1 MSTIYDNMGN
11 GSEDKS
17 ALDEVFGRSANKY
30 EEPVVIKNAGPEMPV
45 QEVIETS
52 PSDLREYRQQI
63 DTAKKALNLVDDVV
77 LKSYLKRLDS
87 MDIASM
93 PEAEGVDSCI
103 VLFKI
108 NRMVYEED
116 EFATDKFISAISSM
130 SFADCSVFLVIDG
143 YRDKTDFYLG
153 VKNNDPKRTTASVAD
168 TFKSSLVGQ
177 FPGIDIE
184 DCSIVEKGKKSSLQE
199 QVLRRISNASSLSS
213 YVGIPAFKDEDGK
226 YDNKNYV
233 QGTEKLAQA
242 MQGKRYTAII
252 LASNLTTD
260 VVTEIRNGYETI
272 YSQLSPMSTQQLA
285 YSTNESLANAINRS
299 KGVTQGKTKTQT
311 IGESY
316 TNGTSNSHSK
326 SDSETKKSKIAVG
339 SSVLGGF
346 LAAVGTGLRIT
357 DAGAAIGL
365 PLMAAGGAM
374 SAFGAAG
381 KSKTS
386 GTTDTYGTSQ
396 SDTENR
402 SMSDAESHSETFT
415 DSLGKTATIGSSKNY
430 TLTIHNK
437 HIEELMKRID
447 QELERIS
454 MSESTGLWSV
464 ASYFFSYD
472 NDFASAES
480 ASTIFKSIMQGE
492 ESGVETSAINS
503 WIDNSQKMKMLTNS
517 VCHLS
522 HPVFRNNLTVNGENI
537 KVENSSLL
545 SSKEL
550 AMLLSLPH
558 KSVPGFPV
566 VEHVSL
572 AKEVIRNNESLM
584 KREVS
589 LGCIFD
595 LGKAYTENRVKLDVK
610 SLTQHVFVTG
620 STGCGKSET
629 IYKLIN
635 ETKQVGTKFLV
646 IEPAKG
652 EYKNVFGD
660 VNVFGTNP
668 LIMPLLRINP
678 FSFPAGVHVLEH
690 IDRLTEIFNVCWP
703 MYSAMPAVLKKAMLD
718 AYESCGW
725 DLRLSVN
732 RLSQGE
738 DVYPSFLD
746 LFLSLEKVITES
758 AYSEEVKSNYSG
770 ALLTRVESLT
780 NGLNGE
786 IFSVNELSN
795 MVLFDENCIIDLS
808 RVGSQETKS
817 LIMGILIMRLSEYR
831 MTGANTPN
839 SALKHL
845 TVLEEAHNILKRVST
860 EQSQEGS
867 NMAGKSVEMITNAIA
882 EMRTYGEGFVIV
894 DQSPTSV
901 DKAAIKNTN
910 TKIVMRLP
918 DEDDRKVSGKAAGMN
933 DKQIDEIAKLPTGVA
948 VVYQNDWVSPVL
960 CKIDRMEDSRV
971 IFNEQKD
978 SILELNSENDIK
990 NIIEFLL
997 AGQTENTQKAFDVIQ
1012 IEKSVRAF
1020 YMPSKVRMAL
1030 LDTIEEYKRNNN
1042 TSLWNSVSIYDLSS
1056 LLTDLLGI
1064 RKEFGKCVK
1073 QYYQSKELNKKLTDL
1088 VKTRVPLDYVSCR
1101 YCLKCLFADF
1111 SLHSSANK
1119 KMAEEWLINNS
1130 KWLNLIFDKDEYGI

>member
-11 GSEDKS
+11 DSEDKS

-45 QEVIETS
+45 QKVLETS
-52 PSDLREYRQQI
+52 PSDLCEYRQQI
-63 DTAKKALNLVDDVV
+63 DMAKNALNLVDDVV

-93 PEAEGVDSCI
+93 PEAEGVDSSI

-168 TFKSSLVGQ
+168 TFKSSLMGQ

-311 IGESY
+311 IGESH

-339 SSVLGGF
+339 SSVLGGV
-346 LAAVGTGLRIT
+346 LAAVGTRLTIT
-357 DAGAAIGL
+357 GAGAAIGL

-374 SAFGAAG
+374 SAVGAAG

-522 HPVFRNNLTVNGENI
+522 HPVFWNNLTVNGENI

-678 FSFPAGVHVLEH
+678 FSFPTGVHVLEH

-732 RLSQGE
+732 RLSRGE

-795 MVLFDENCIIDLS
+795 IVLFDENCIIDLS

-960 CKIDRMEDSRV
+960 CKIDRMENSRV

-978 SILELNSENDIK
+978 SILELNSENDI
-990 NIIEFLL
+990 NYIIEFLL
-997 AGQTENTQKAFDVIQ
+997 AGQTENTQKAFDIIQ

-1020 YMPSKVRMAL
+1020 NMPSKVRMAL
-1030 LDTIEEYKRNNN
+1030 LDTIEEYKKNNYI
-1042 TSLWNSVSIYDLSS
+1042 SLWNSVSIYDLSS

-1064 RKEFGKCVK
+1064 RKEFEKCVR
-1073 QYYQSKELNKKLTDL
+1073 QYCQSKELNKKLTDL

-1130 KWLNLIFDKDEYGI
+1130 K

>member
-11 GSEDKS
+11 GSKDKS

-45 QEVIETS
+45 QKVIETS

-63 DTAKKALNLVDDVV
+63 DTAKNALNLVDDVV

-93 PEAEGVDSCI
+93 PEAEGVDSSI

-177 FPGIDIE
+177 FPGIDID

-233 QGTEKLAQA
+233 QGTEKLALA

-311 IGESY
+311 IGESH

-339 SSVLGGF
+339 SSVLGGV
-346 LAAVGTGLRIT
+346 LAAVGTGLTIT
-357 DAGAAIGL
+357 GAGAAIGL

-374 SAFGAAG
+374 SAVGAAG

-522 HPVFRNNLTVNGENI
+522 HPVFWNNLTVNGENI

-678 FSFPAGVHVLEH
+678 FSFPTGVHVLEH

-732 RLSQGE
+732 RLSRGE

-960 CKIDRMEDSRV
+960 CKIDRMENSRV

-978 SILELNSENDIK
+978 SILELNSENDI
-990 NIIEFLL
+990 NYIIEFLL
-997 AGQTENTQKAFDVIQ
+997 AGQTENTQKAFDIIQ

-1020 YMPSKVRMAL
+1020 NMPSKVRMAL
-1030 LDTIEEYKRNNN
+1030 LDTIEEYKKNNHI
-1042 TSLWNSVSIYDLSS
+1042 SLWNSVSIYDLSS

-1064 RKEFGKCVK
+1064 RKEFEKCVR
-1073 QYYQSKELNKKLTDL
+1073 QYCQSKELNKKLTDL
-1088 VKTRVPLDYVSCR
+1088 VKTRVTLDYVSCR

-1130 KWLNLIFDKDEYGI
+1130 K

>member
-17 ALDEVFGRSANKY
+17 ALDEVFGRSADKY
-30 EEPVVIKNAGPEMPV
+30 EEIKNAGPEMPV
-45 QEVIETS
+45 QKVIETS
-52 PSDLREYRQQI
+52 SSDLREYRQQI
-63 DTAKKALNLVDDVV
+63 DTAKNALNLVDDVV

-93 PEAEGVDSCI
+93 PEAEGVDYSI

-177 FPGIDIE
+177 FPGIDID

-311 IGESY
+311 IGESH

-346 LAAVGTGLRIT
+346 LTAVGTGLTIT
-357 DAGAAIGL
+357 GVGAAIGL
-365 PLMAAGGAM
+365 PLMIAGGAM
-374 SAFGAAG
+374 SAAGAAG

-386 GTTDTYGTSQ
+386 GTTDMYGTSQ

-480 ASTIFKSIMQGE
+480 AATIFKSIMQGE

-503 WIDNSQKMKMLTNS
+503 WIDNSQKMKMLTSS

-678 FSFPAGVHVLEH
+678 FSFPTGVHVLEH

-960 CKIDRMEDSRV
+960 CKIDRMKNSRV

-978 SILELNSENDIK
+978 SILELNSENDI
-990 NIIEFLL
+990 NYIIEFLL

-1020 YMPSKVRMAL
+1020 NMPSKVRMAL
-1030 LDTIEEYKRNNN
+1030 LDTIEEYKKNNHI
-1042 TSLWNSVSIYDLSS
+1042 SLWNSVSIYDLSS

-1064 RKEFGKCVK
+1064 RKEFEKCVR
-1073 QYYQSKELNKKLTDL
+1073 QYCQSKELNKKLTDL

-1111 SLHSSANK
+1111 SLHTSANK
-1119 KMAEEWLINNS
+1119 KIAEEWLINNS
-1130 KWLNLIFDKDEYGI
+1130 K

>member
-17 ALDEVFGRSANKY
+17 ALDEVFGRSADKY
-30 EEPVVIKNAGPEMPV
+30 EEIKNAGPEMPV
-45 QEVIETS
+45 QKVIETS

-63 DTAKKALNLVDDVV
+63 DTAKNALNLVDDVV

-93 PEAEGVDSCI
+93 PEAEGVDYSI

-116 EFATDKFISAISSM
+116 EFATEKFISAISSM
-130 SFADCSVFLVIDG
+130 SYADCSVFLVIDG

-177 FPGIDIE
+177 FPGIDID

-285 YSTNESLANAINRS
+285 YSTNESLVNAINRS
-299 KGVTQGKTKTQT
+299 KGVTQGKTKTHT
-311 IGESY
+311 IGESH
-316 TNGTSNSHSK
+316 TNGTSSSHSK
-326 SDSETKKSKIAVG
+326 SDSETKKSKTAVCC
-339 SSVLGGF
+339 SVLGGV
-346 LAAVGTGLRIT
+346 LSAVGFGLMSTG
-357 DAGAAIGL
+357 AGAAIGM
-365 PLMAAGGAM
+365 PLMVMAAGGAM
-374 SAFGAAG
+374 SAVGAAG
-381 KSKTS
+381 KSKTT

-480 ASTIFKSIMQGE
+480 AATIFKSIMQGE

-503 WIDNSQKMKMLTNS
+503 WIDNSQKMKMLTSS

-678 FSFPAGVHVLEH
+678 FSFPTGVHVLEH

-732 RLSQGE
+732 RLSRGE

-960 CKIDRMEDSRV
+960 CKIDRMENSRV

-978 SILELNSENDIK
+978 SILELNSENDI
-990 NIIEFLL
+990 NYIIEFLL
-997 AGQTENTQKAFDVIQ
+997 AGQTENTQKAFDIIQ
-1012 IEKSVRAF
+1012 IEK
-1020 YMPSKVRMAL
+1020 L
-1030 LDTIEEYKRNNN
+1030 
-1042 TSLWNSVSIYDLSS
+1042 SLIHIS
-1056 LLTDLLGI
+1056 
-1064 RKEFGKCVK
+1064 EP
-1073 QYYQSKELNKKLTDL
+1073 
-1088 VKTRVPLDYVSCR
+1088 TRPY
-1101 YCLKCLFADF
+1101 
-1111 SLHSSANK
+1111 
-1119 KMAEEWLINNS
+1119 
-1130 KWLNLIFDKDEYGI
+1130 

>member
-45 QEVIETS
+45 QKVIETS

-63 DTAKKALNLVDDVV
+63 DTAKNALNLVDDVV

-93 PEAEGVDSCI
+93 LEAEGVDSSI

-177 FPGIDIE
+177 FPGIDID

-311 IGESY
+311 IGESH

-339 SSVLGGF
+339 SSVLGGV
-346 LAAVGTGLRIT
+346 LAAVGTGLTIT
-357 DAGAAIGL
+357 GAGAAIGL

-374 SAFGAAG
+374 SAVGAAG

-522 HPVFRNNLTVNGENI
+522 HPVFWNNLTVNGENI

-678 FSFPAGVHVLEH
+678 FSFPTGVHVLEH

-732 RLSQGE
+732 RLSRGE

-960 CKIDRMEDSRV
+960 CKIDRMENSRV

-978 SILELNSENDIK
+978 SILELNSENDI
-990 NIIEFLL
+990 NYIIEFLL
-997 AGQTENTQKAFDVIQ
+997 AGQTENTQKAFDIIQ

-1020 YMPSKVRMAL
+1020 NMPLKVRMAL
-1030 LDTIEEYKRNNN
+1030 LDTIEEYKKNNYI
-1042 TSLWNSVSIYDLSS
+1042 SLWNSVSIYDLSS

-1064 RKEFGKCVK
+1064 RKEFEKCVR
-1073 QYYQSKELNKKLTDL
+1073 QYCQSKELNKKLTDL

-1130 KWLNLIFDKDEYGI
+1130 K

>member
-63 DTAKKALNLVDDVV
+63 DTAKKTLNLVDDVV

-311 IGESY
+311 IGESH

-402 SMSDAESHSETFT
+402 SMSDAKSHSETFT

-732 RLSQGE
+732 RLSRGE

-901 DKAAIKNTN
+901 AQAAIKNTN

-960 CKIDRMEDSRV
+960 CKIDRMENSRV

-978 SILELNSENDIK
+978 SILELNSENDI
-990 NIIEFLL
+990 NYIIEFLL
-997 AGQTENTQKAFDVIQ
+997 AGQTENTQKAFDIIQ

-1020 YMPSKVRMAL
+1020 NMPSKVRMAL
-1030 LDTIEEYKRNNN
+1030 LDTIEEYKKNNYI
-1042 TSLWNSVSIYDLSS
+1042 SLWNSVSIYDLSS

-1064 RKEFGKCVK
+1064 RKEFEKCVR
-1073 QYYQSKELNKKLTDL
+1073 QYCQSKELNKKLTDL

-1130 KWLNLIFDKDEYGI
+1130 K

>member
-1 MSTIYDNMGN
+1 M
-11 GSEDKS
+11 
-17 ALDEVFGRSANKY
+17 
-30 EEPVVIKNAGPEMPV
+30 
-45 QEVIETS
+45 
-52 PSDLREYRQQI
+52 
-63 DTAKKALNLVDDVV
+63 VDDVV

-93 PEAEGVDSCI
+93 PEAEGVDSSI

-168 TFKSSLVGQ
+168 TFKSSLMGQ

-311 IGESY
+311 IGESH

-339 SSVLGGF
+339 SSVLGGV
-346 LAAVGTGLRIT
+346 LAAVGTGLTIT
-357 DAGAAIGL
+357 GAGAAIGL

-374 SAFGAAG
+374 SAVGAAG

-522 HPVFRNNLTVNGENI
+522 HPVFWNNLTVNGENI

-678 FSFPAGVHVLEH
+678 FSFPTGVHVLEH

-732 RLSQGE
+732 RLSRGE

-960 CKIDRMEDSRV
+960 CKIDRMENSRV

-978 SILELNSENDIK
+978 SILELNSENDI
-990 NIIEFLL
+990 NYIIEFCW
-997 AGQTENTQKAFDVIQ
+997 Q
-1012 IEKSVRAF
+1012 
-1020 YMPSKVRMAL
+1020 
-1030 LDTIEEYKRNNN
+1030 
-1042 TSLWNSVSIYDLSS
+1042 
-1056 LLTDLLGI
+1056 
-1064 RKEFGKCVK
+1064 VK
-1073 QYYQSKELNKKLTDL
+1073 LKIPKK
-1088 VKTRVPLDYVSCR
+1088 PLISF
-1101 YCLKCLFADF
+1101 K
-1111 SLHSSANK
+1111 
-1119 KMAEEWLINNS
+1119 
-1130 KWLNLIFDKDEYGI
+1130 

>member
-45 QEVIETS
+45 QKVIETS
-52 PSDLREYRQQI
+52 PSDLCEYRQQI
-63 DTAKKALNLVDDVV
+63 DTAKNALNLVDDVV

-93 PEAEGVDSCI
+93 PEAEGVDYSI

-116 EFATDKFISAISSM
+116 EFATEKFISAISSM

-177 FPGIDIE
+177 FPGIDID
-184 DCSIVEKGKKSSLQE
+184 DCSIIEKGKKSSLQE

-311 IGESY
+311 IGESH

-326 SDSETKKSKIAVG
+326 SDSKTKKSKIAVG
-339 SSVLGGF
+339 SSVLGGV
-346 LAAVGTGLRIT
+346 LAAVGTGLTIT
-357 DAGAAIGL
+357 GAGAAIGL

-374 SAFGAAG
+374 SAVGAAG

-522 HPVFRNNLTVNGENI
+522 HPVFWNNLTVNGENI

-678 FSFPAGVHVLEH
+678 FSFPTGVHVLEH

-732 RLSQGE
+732 RLSRGE

-960 CKIDRMEDSRV
+960 CRIDRMENSRV

-978 SILELNSENDIK
+978 SILELNSEDDI
-990 NIIEFLL
+990 NYIIEFLL
-997 AGQTENTQKAFDVIQ
+997 AGQTENTQKAFDIIQ

-1020 YMPSKVRMAL
+1020 NMPSKVRMAL
-1030 LDTIEEYKRNNN
+1030 LDTIEEYKKNNHI
-1042 TSLWNSVSIYDLSS
+1042 SLWNRVSIYDLSS

-1064 RKEFGKCVK
+1064 RKEFEKCVK
-1073 QYYQSKELNKKLTDL
+1073 QYCQSKELNKKLTDL

-1130 KWLNLIFDKDEYGI
+1130 K

>member
-45 QEVIETS
+45 QKVLETS
-52 PSDLREYRQQI
+52 PSDLCEYRQQI
-63 DTAKKALNLVDDVV
+63 DMAKNALNLVDDVV

-93 PEAEGVDSCI
+93 PEAEGVDSSI

-177 FPGIDIE
+177 FPGIDID

-299 KGVTQGKTKTQT
+299 KGVTQGKTKTHT
-311 IGESY
+311 IGESH

-339 SSVLGGF
+339 SSVLGGV
-346 LAAVGTGLRIT
+346 LAAVGTGLT
-357 DAGAAIGL
+357 STGAGAAIGL

-374 SAFGAAG
+374 SAVGAAG

-522 HPVFRNNLTVNGENI
+522 HPVFWNNLTVNGENI

-550 AMLLSLPH
+550 AILLSLPH

-595 LGKAYTENRVKLDVK
+595 LGKAYIENRVKLDVK

-678 FSFPAGVHVLEH
+678 FSFPTGVHVLEH

-960 CKIDRMEDSRV
+960 CKIDRMENSRV

-978 SILELNSENDIK
+978 SILELNSENDI
-990 NIIEFLL
+990 NYIIEFLL
-997 AGQTENTQKAFDVIQ
+997 AGQTENTQKAFDIIQ

-1020 YMPSKVRMAL
+1020 NMPSKVRMAL
-1030 LDTIEEYKRNNN
+1030 LDTIEEYKKNNHI
-1042 TSLWNSVSIYDLSS
+1042 SLWNSVSIYDLSS

-1064 RKEFGKCVK
+1064 RKEFEKCVR
-1073 QYYQSKELNKKLTDL
+1073 QYCQSKELNKKLTDL

-1130 KWLNLIFDKDEYGI
+1130 K

>member
-11 GSEDKS
+11 DSEDKS

-45 QEVIETS
+45 QKVLETS

-311 IGESY
+311 IGESH

-522 HPVFRNNLTVNGENI
+522 HPVFWNNLTVNGENI

-678 FSFPAGVHVLEH
+678 FSFPTGVHVLEH

-732 RLSQGE
+732 RLSRGE

-960 CKIDRMEDSRV
+960 CKIDRMENSRV

-978 SILELNSENDIK
+978 SILELNSENDI
-990 NIIEFLL
+990 NYIIEFLL
-997 AGQTENTQKAFDVIQ
+997 AGQTENTQKAFDIIQ

-1020 YMPSKVRMAL
+1020 NMPSKVRMAL
-1030 LDTIEEYKRNNN
+1030 LDTIEEYKKNNYI
-1042 TSLWNSVSIYDLSS
+1042 SLWNSASIYDLSS

-1064 RKEFGKCVK
+1064 RKEFEKCVR
-1073 QYYQSKELNKKLTDL
+1073 QYCQSKELNKKLTDL

-1130 KWLNLIFDKDEYGI
+1130 K

>member
-45 QEVIETS
+45 QKVIETS

-63 DTAKKALNLVDDVV
+63 DTAKNALNLVDDVV

-93 PEAEGVDSCI
+93 PEAEGVDFSI

-177 FPGIDIE
+177 FPGINID

-311 IGESY
+311 IGESH

-326 SDSETKKSKIAVG
+326 SDSETKKSKTAVG
-339 SSVLGGF
+339 CSVLGGV
-346 LAAVGTGLRIT
+346 LSVVGFGLSATG
-357 DAGAAIGL
+357 AGAAIGI
-365 PLMAAGGAM
+365 PLIAAGGAM
-374 SAFGAAG
+374 SAVGATG

-480 ASTIFKSIMQGE
+480 AATIFKSIMQGE

-678 FSFPAGVHVLEH
+678 FSFPTGVHVLEH

-960 CKIDRMEDSRV
+960 CKIDRMENSRV

-978 SILELNSENDIK
+978 SILELNSENDI
-990 NIIEFLL
+990 NYIIEFLL
-997 AGQTENTQKAFDVIQ
+997 AGQTENTQKAFDIIQ

-1020 YMPSKVRMAL
+1020 NMPSKVRMAL
-1030 LDTIEEYKRNNN
+1030 LDTIEEYKKNNHI
-1042 TSLWNSVSIYDLSS
+1042 SLWNSVSIYDLSS

-1064 RKEFGKCVK
+1064 RKEFEKCVR
-1073 QYYQSKELNKKLTDL
+1073 QYCQSKELNKKLTDL

-1130 KWLNLIFDKDEYGI
+1130 K

>member
-1 MSTIYDNMGN
+1 M
-11 GSEDKS
+11 
-17 ALDEVFGRSANKY
+17 A
-30 EEPVVIKNAGPEMPV
+30 
-45 QEVIETS
+45 
-52 PSDLREYRQQI
+52 
-63 DTAKKALNLVDDVV
+63 
-77 LKSYLKRLDS
+77 
-87 MDIASM
+87 
-93 PEAEGVDSCI
+93 
-103 VLFKI
+103 
-108 NRMVYEED
+108 
-116 EFATDKFISAISSM
+116 
-130 SFADCSVFLVIDG
+130 
-143 YRDKTDFYLG
+143 
-153 VKNNDPKRTTASVAD
+153 
-168 TFKSSLVGQ
+168 
-177 FPGIDIE
+177 
-184 DCSIVEKGKKSSLQE
+184 
-199 QVLRRISNASSLSS
+199 
-213 YVGIPAFKDEDGK
+213 
-226 YDNKNYV
+226 
-233 QGTEKLAQA
+233 
-242 MQGKRYTAII
+242 
-252 LASNLTTD
+252 
-260 VVTEIRNGYETI
+260 
-272 YSQLSPMSTQQLA
+272 TQQLA

-311 IGESY
+311 IGESH
-316 TNGTSNSHSK
+316 TNGTSSSHSK
-326 SDSETKKSKIAVG
+326 SDSETKKSKTAVCC
-339 SSVLGGF
+339 SVLGGV
-346 LAAVGTGLRIT
+346 LSAVGFGLMSTG
-357 DAGAAIGL
+357 AGAAIGM
-365 PLMAAGGAM
+365 PLMAMAAGGAM
-374 SAFGAAG
+374 SAVGVAG

-402 SMSDAESHSETFT
+402 SMSDAESHSESFT
-415 DSLGKTATIGSSKNY
+415 DSLGKTTTIGSGKNY
-430 TLTIHNK
+430 TLTLHNK

-447 QELERIS
+447 LELERIS

-480 ASTIFKSIMQGE
+480 AATIFKSIMQGE

-503 WIDNSQKMKMLTNS
+503 WIDNSQKVKMLTNS
-517 VCHLS
+517 VCRLS
-522 HPVFRNNLTVNGENI
+522 HPVFTNNLTVNGESI
-537 KVENSSLL
+537 IVENSSLL
-545 SSKEL
+545 CSKEL

-678 FSFPAGVHVLEH
+678 FSFPTGVHVLEH

-732 RLSQGE
+732 RLSRGE

-960 CKIDRMEDSRV
+960 CKIDRMENSRV

-978 SILELNSENDIK
+978 SILELNSENDI
-990 NIIEFLL
+990 NYIIEFLL
-997 AGQTENTQKAFDVIQ
+997 AGQTENTQKAFDIIQ

-1020 YMPSKVRMAL
+1020 NMPSKVRMAL
-1030 LDTIEEYKRNNN
+1030 LDTIEEYKKNNHI
-1042 TSLWNSVSIYDLSS
+1042 SLWNSVSIYDLSS

-1064 RKEFGKCVK
+1064 RKEFEKCVR
-1073 QYYQSKELNKKLTDL
+1073 QYCQSKELNKKLTDL

-1130 KWLNLIFDKDEYGI
+1130 K

>member
-45 QEVIETS
+45 QKVLETS
-52 PSDLREYRQQI
+52 PSDLCEYRQQI
-63 DTAKKALNLVDDVV
+63 DMAKNALNLVDDVV

-93 PEAEGVDSCI
+93 PEAEGVDSSI

-177 FPGIDIE
+177 FPGIDID
-184 DCSIVEKGKKSSLQE
+184 DCSIVEKSKKSSLQE

-311 IGESY
+311 IGESH

-339 SSVLGGF
+339 SSVLGGV
-346 LAAVGTGLRIT
+346 LAAVGTGLTIT
-357 DAGAAIGL
+357 GAGAAIGL

-374 SAFGAAG
+374 SAVGAAG

-522 HPVFRNNLTVNGENI
+522 HPVFWNNLTVNGENI
-537 KVENSSLL
+537 TVENSSLL

-678 FSFPAGVHVLEH
+678 FSFPTGVHVLEH

-732 RLSQGE
+732 RLSQSE

-786 IFSVNELSN
+786 IFSVNELSD

-918 DEDDRKVSGKAAGMN
+918 DEDDRKLSGKAAGMN

-960 CKIDRMEDSRV
+960 CKIDRMENSRV

-978 SILELNSENDIK
+978 SILELNSENDI
-990 NIIEFLL
+990 NYIIEFLL
-997 AGQTENTQKAFDVIQ
+997 AGQTENTQKAFDIIQ

-1020 YMPSKVRMAL
+1020 NMPSKVRMAL
-1030 LDTIEEYKRNNN
+1030 LDTIEEYKKNNHI
-1042 TSLWNSVSIYDLSS
+1042 SLWNSVSIYDLSS

-1064 RKEFGKCVK
+1064 RKEFEKCVR
-1073 QYYQSKELNKKLTDL
+1073 QYCQSKELNKKLTDL
-1088 VKTRVPLDYVSCR
+1088 VKTRVHLDYVSCR

-1130 KWLNLIFDKDEYGI
+1130 K

>member
-45 QEVIETS
+45 QKVLETS
-52 PSDLREYRQQI
+52 PSDLCEYRQQI
-63 DTAKKALNLVDDVV
+63 DMAKNALNLVDDVV

-93 PEAEGVDSCI
+93 PEAEGVDSSI

-143 YRDKTDFYLG
+143 YRDKTDFYMG
-153 VKNNDPKRTTASVAD
+153 VKNNDSKRTTVSVAD

-184 DCSIVEKGKKSSLQE
+184 DCSIIDRGKNSSLQE

-272 YSQLSPMSTQQLA
+272 YSQLSPMATQQLA

-311 IGESY
+311 IGESH
-316 TNGTSNSHSK
+316 TNGTSSSHGK
-326 SDSETKKSKIAVG
+326 SDSETKKSKTAVG
-339 SSVLGGF
+339 CSVLGGV
-346 LAAVGTGLRIT
+346 LSAVGLGLSATG
-357 DAGAAIGL
+357 AGAAIGI
-365 PLMAAGGAM
+365 PLMAAGGVM
-374 SAFGAAG
+374 SAVGATG

-437 HIEELMKRID
+437 HIEELTKRID

-522 HPVFRNNLTVNGENI
+522 HPVFWNNLTVNGENI

-678 FSFPAGVHVLEH
+678 FSFPIGVHVLEH

-732 RLSQGE
+732 RLSRGE

-960 CKIDRMEDSRV
+960 CKIDRMENSRV

-978 SILELNSENDIK
+978 SILELNSENDI
-990 NIIEFLL
+990 NYIIEFLL
-997 AGQTENTQKAFDVIQ
+997 AGQTENTQKAFDIIQ

-1020 YMPSKVRMAL
+1020 NMPSKVRMAL
-1030 LDTIEEYKRNNN
+1030 LDTIEEYKKNNHI
-1042 TSLWNSVSIYDLSS
+1042 SLWNSVSIYDLSS

-1064 RKEFGKCVK
+1064 RKEFEKCVR
-1073 QYYQSKELNKKLTDL
+1073 QYCQSKELNKKLTDL

-1130 KWLNLIFDKDEYGI
+1130 K

>member
-11 GSEDKS
+11 DSEDKS

-45 QEVIETS
+45 QKVLETS
-52 PSDLREYRQQI
+52 PSDLCEYRQQI
-63 DTAKKALNLVDDVV
+63 DMAKNALNLVDDVV

-93 PEAEGVDSCI
+93 PEAEGVDSSI

-168 TFKSSLVGQ
+168 TFKSSLMGQ

-311 IGESY
+311 IGESH

-339 SSVLGGF
+339 SSVLGGV
-346 LAAVGTGLRIT
+346 LAAVGTGLTIT
-357 DAGAAIGL
+357 GAGAAIGL

-374 SAFGAAG
+374 SAVGAAG

-522 HPVFRNNLTVNGENI
+522 HPVFWNNLTVNGENI

-678 FSFPAGVHVLEH
+678 FSFPTGVHVLEH

-732 RLSQGE
+732 RLSRGE

-960 CKIDRMEDSRV
+960 CKIDRMENSRV

-978 SILELNSENDIK
+978 SILELNSENDI
-990 NIIEFLL
+990 NYIIEFLL
-997 AGQTENTQKAFDVIQ
+997 AGQTENIQKAFDIIQ

-1020 YMPSKVRMAL
+1020 NMPSKVRMAL
-1030 LDTIEEYKRNNN
+1030 LDTIEEYKKNNYI
-1042 TSLWNSVSIYDLSS
+1042 SLWNSVSIYDLSS

-1064 RKEFGKCVK
+1064 RKEFEKCVR
-1073 QYYQSKELNKKLTDL
+1073 QYCQSKELNKKLTDL
-1088 VKTRVPLDYVSCR
+1088 VKTRVPFDYVSCR

-1130 KWLNLIFDKDEYGI
+1130 K

>member
-17 ALDEVFGRSANKY
+17 ALDEVFGRSADKY
-30 EEPVVIKNAGPEMPV
+30 EEIKNAGPEMPV
-45 QEVIETS
+45 QKVIETS

-63 DTAKKALNLVDDVV
+63 DTAKNALNLVDDVV

-93 PEAEGVDSCI
+93 PEAEGVDYSI

-177 FPGIDIE
+177 FPGIDID

-299 KGVTQGKTKTQT
+299 KGVTQGKTKTHT
-311 IGESY
+311 IGESH
-316 TNGTSNSHSK
+316 TNGTSSSHSK
-326 SDSETKKSKIAVG
+326 SDSETKKSKTAVCC
-339 SSVLGGF
+339 SVLGGV
-346 LAAVGTGLRIT
+346 LSAVGFGLMSTG
-357 DAGAAIGL
+357 AGAAIGM

-374 SAFGAAG
+374 SAVGAAG
-381 KSKTS
+381 KSKTT

-480 ASTIFKSIMQGE
+480 AATIFKSIMQGE

-572 AKEVIRNNESLM
+572 AKEVIRNNESVI

-595 LGKAYTENRVKLDVK
+595 LGKAYTENHVKLDVK

-635 ETKQVGTKFLV
+635 ETKQVGAKFLV

-678 FSFPAGVHVLEH
+678 FSFPTGVHVLEH

-725 DLRLSVN
+725 DLRLSIN
-732 RLSQGE
+732 RLSRGE

-960 CKIDRMEDSRV
+960 CKIDRMENSRV

-978 SILELNSENDIK
+978 SILELNSENDI
-990 NIIEFLL
+990 NYIIEFLL
-997 AGQTENTQKAFDVIQ
+997 AGQTENTPKAFDIIQ

-1020 YMPSKVRMAL
+1020 NMPSKVRMAL
-1030 LDTIEEYKRNNN
+1030 LDTIEEYKKNNHI
-1042 TSLWNSVSIYDLSS
+1042 SLWNSVSIYDLSS

-1064 RKEFGKCVK
+1064 RKEFEKCVR
-1073 QYYQSKELNKKLTDL
+1073 QYCQSKELNKRLTDL

-1130 KWLNLIFDKDEYGI
+1130 K

>member
-1 MSTIYDNMGN
+1 M
-11 GSEDKS
+11 
-17 ALDEVFGRSANKY
+17 
-30 EEPVVIKNAGPEMPV
+30 
-45 QEVIETS
+45 
-52 PSDLREYRQQI
+52 
-63 DTAKKALNLVDDVV
+63 
-77 LKSYLKRLDS
+77 DS

-93 PEAEGVDSCI
+93 PEAEGVDSSI

-108 NRMVYEED
+108 NKMVYEED
-116 EFATDKFISAISSM
+116 EFATEKFISAISSM
-130 SFADCSVFLVIDG
+130 SYADCSVFLVIDG

-177 FPGIDIE
+177 FPGIDID

-299 KGVTQGKTKTQT
+299 KGVTQGKTKTHT
-311 IGESY
+311 IGESH
-316 TNGTSNSHSK
+316 TNGTSSSHSK
-326 SDSETKKSKIAVG
+326 SDSETKKSKTAVCC
-339 SSVLGGF
+339 SVLGGV
-346 LAAVGTGLRIT
+346 LSAVGFGLMSTG
-357 DAGAAIGL
+357 AGAAIGM
-365 PLMAAGGAM
+365 PLMVMAAGGAM
-374 SAFGAAG
+374 SAVGAAG
-381 KSKTS
+381 KSKTT

-480 ASTIFKSIMQGE
+480 AATIFKSIMQGE

-503 WIDNSQKMKMLTNS
+503 WIDNSQKMKMLTSS

-595 LGKAYTENRVKLDVK
+595 LGKAYTENRVKLDMK

-678 FSFPAGVHVLEH
+678 FSFPTGVHVLEH

-732 RLSQGE
+732 RLSRGE

-960 CKIDRMEDSRV
+960 CKIDRMENSRV

-978 SILELNSENDIK
+978 SILELNSENDI
-990 NIIEFLL
+990 NYIIEFLL
-997 AGQTENTQKAFDVIQ
+997 AGQTENTQKAFDIIQ

-1020 YMPSKVRMAL
+1020 NMPSKVRMAL
-1030 LDTIEEYKRNNN
+1030 LDTIEEYKKNNHI
-1042 TSLWNSVSIYDLSS
+1042 SLWNSVSIYDLSS

-1064 RKEFGKCVK
+1064 RKEFEKCVR
-1073 QYYQSKELNKKLTDL
+1073 QYCQSKELNKKLTDL

-1101 YCLKCLFADF
+1101 YCMKCLFADF

-1130 KWLNLIFDKDEYGI
+1130 K

>member
-45 QEVIETS
+45 QKVLETS
-52 PSDLREYRQQI
+52 PSDLCEYRQQI
-63 DTAKKALNLVDDVV
+63 DMAKNALNLVDDVV

-93 PEAEGVDSCI
+93 PEAEGVDSSI

-177 FPGIDIE
+177 FPGIDID

-299 KGVTQGKTKTQT
+299 KGVTQGKTKTHT
-311 IGESY
+311 IGESH

-339 SSVLGGF
+339 SSVLGGV
-346 LAAVGTGLRIT
+346 LAAVGTGLTIT
-357 DAGAAIGL
+357 GAGAAIGL

-374 SAFGAAG
+374 SAVGAAG

-522 HPVFRNNLTVNGENI
+522 HPVFWNNLTVNGENI

-678 FSFPAGVHVLEH
+678 FSFPTGVHVLEH

-960 CKIDRMEDSRV
+960 CKIDRMENSRV

-978 SILELNSENDIK
+978 SILELNSENDI
-990 NIIEFLL
+990 NYIIEFLL
-997 AGQTENTQKAFDVIQ
+997 AGQTENTQKAFDIIQ
-1012 IEKSVRAF
+1012 IEKSVG
-1020 YMPSKVRMAL
+1020 L
-1030 LDTIEEYKRNNN
+1030 LI
-1042 TSLWNSVSIYDLSS
+1042 
-1056 LLTDLLGI
+1056 
-1064 RKEFGKCVK
+1064 
-1073 QYYQSKELNKKLTDL
+1073 
-1088 VKTRVPLDYVSCR
+1088 
-1101 YCLKCLFADF
+1101 CLRRC
-1111 SLHSSANK
+1111 
-1119 KMAEEWLINNS
+1119 EWLCWIR
-1130 KWLNLIFDKDEYGI
+1130 

>member
-45 QEVIETS
+45 QKVLETS
-52 PSDLREYRQQI
+52 PSDLCEYRQQI
-63 DTAKKALNLVDDVV
+63 DMAKNALNLVDDVV

-93 PEAEGVDSCI
+93 PEAEGVDSSI

-177 FPGIDIE
+177 FPGIDID

-311 IGESY
+311 IGESH

-339 SSVLGGF
+339 SSVLGGV
-346 LAAVGTGLRIT
+346 LAAVGTGLTIT
-357 DAGAAIGL
+357 GAGAAIGL

-374 SAFGAAG
+374 SAVGAAG

-522 HPVFRNNLTVNGENI
+522 HPVFWNNLTVNGENI
-537 KVENSSLL
+537 TVENSSLL

-678 FSFPAGVHVLEH
+678 FSFPTGVHVLEH

-786 IFSVNELSN
+786 IFSVNELSD

-960 CKIDRMEDSRV
+960 CKIDRMENSRV

-978 SILELNSENDIK
+978 SILELNSENDI
-990 NIIEFLL
+990 NYIIEFLL
-997 AGQTENTQKAFDVIQ
+997 AGQTENTQKAFDIIQ

-1020 YMPSKVRMAL
+1020 NMPSKVRMAL
-1030 LDTIEEYKRNNN
+1030 LDTIEEYKKNNHI
-1042 TSLWNSVSIYDLSS
+1042 SLWNSVSIYDLSS

-1064 RKEFGKCVK
+1064 RKEFEKCVR
-1073 QYYQSKELNKKLTDL
+1073 QYCQSKELNKKLTDL

-1130 KWLNLIFDKDEYGI
+1130 K

>member
-11 GSEDKS
+11 GSKDKS

-30 EEPVVIKNAGPEMPV
+30 EEPVVIKNADPEMPV
-45 QEVIETS
+45 QKVIETS

-63 DTAKKALNLVDDVV
+63 DTAKNALNLVDDVV

-93 PEAEGVDSCI
+93 PEAEGVDSSI

-177 FPGIDIE
+177 FPGIDID

-233 QGTEKLAQA
+233 QGTEKLALA

-272 YSQLSPMSTQQLA
+272 YSQLSPMATRQLA

-311 IGESY
+311 IGKSH
-316 TNGTSNSHSK
+316 TNGTSSSHSK
-326 SDSETKKSKIAVG
+326 SYSETKKSKTAVG
-339 SSVLGGF
+339 CSVLGGV
-346 LAAVGTGLRIT
+346 LSAVGFGLSSTG
-357 DAGAAIGL
+357 AGAAIGI
-365 PLMAAGGAM
+365 PLMAAGGVM
-374 SAFGAAG
+374 SAVGAAG

-522 HPVFRNNLTVNGENI
+522 HPVFWNNLTVNGENI

-678 FSFPAGVHVLEH
+678 FSFPTGVHVLEH

-960 CKIDRMEDSRV
+960 CKIDRMENSRV

-978 SILELNSENDIK
+978 SILELNSENDI
-990 NIIEFLL
+990 NYIIEFLL
-997 AGQTENTQKAFDVIQ
+997 AGQTENTQKAFDIIQ
-1012 IEKSVRAF
+1012 IKKSVRAF
-1020 YMPSKVRMAL
+1020 NMPSKVRMAL
-1030 LDTIEEYKRNNN
+1030 LDTIEEYKKNNHI
-1042 TSLWNSVSIYDLSS
+1042 SLWNSVSIYDLSS

-1064 RKEFGKCVK
+1064 RKEFEKCVR
-1073 QYYQSKELNKKLTDL
+1073 QYCQSKELNKKLTDL

-1130 KWLNLIFDKDEYGI
+1130 K

>member
-17 ALDEVFGRSANKY
+17 ALNEVFGRSANKY

-45 QEVIETS
+45 QKVIETS

-63 DTAKKALNLVDDVV
+63 DTAKNALNLVDDVV

-108 NRMVYEED
+108 NRMVNEED

-177 FPGIDIE
+177 FPGIDID

-272 YSQLSPMSTQQLA
+272 YSQLSPMATQQLA

-311 IGESY
+311 IGESH
-316 TNGTSNSHSK
+316 TNGTSSSHSK
-326 SDSETKKSKIAVG
+326 SDSETKKSKTAVG
-339 SSVLGGF
+339 CSVLGGV
-346 LAAVGTGLRIT
+346 LSVVGLGLSAT
-357 DAGAAIGL
+357 GAAIGI
-365 PLMAAGGAM
+365 PLMAAGSTM
-374 SAFGAAG
+374 SAVGATG

-386 GTTDTYGTSQ
+386 GITDTYGTSQ

-480 ASTIFKSIMQGE
+480 AATIFKSIMQGE

-503 WIDNSQKMKMLTNS
+503 WIDNSQNMKMLTNS

-522 HPVFRNNLTVNGENI
+522 HPVFWNNLTVNGENI

-550 AMLLSLPH
+550 AMLLSMPH

-595 LGKAYTENRVKLDVK
+595 LGKAYTENRVKLNVK

-678 FSFPAGVHVLEH
+678 FSFPTGVHVLEH

-732 RLSQGE
+732 RLSRGE

-960 CKIDRMEDSRV
+960 CKIDRMENSRV

-978 SILELNSENDIK
+978 SILELNSENDI
-990 NIIEFLL
+990 NYIIEFLL
-997 AGQTENTQKAFDVIQ
+997 AGQTENTQKAFDIIQ

-1020 YMPSKVRMAL
+1020 NMPSKVRMAL
-1030 LDTIEEYKRNNN
+1030 LDTIEEYKKNNHI
-1042 TSLWNSVSIYDLSS
+1042 SLWNSVSIYDLSS

-1064 RKEFGKCVK
+1064 RKEFEKCVR
-1073 QYYQSKELNKKLTDL
+1073 QYCQSKELNKKLTDL

-1111 SLHSSANK
+1111 SLHSSTNK

-1130 KWLNLIFDKDEYGI
+1130 K

>member
-1 MSTIYDNMGN
+1 
-11 GSEDKS
+11 
-17 ALDEVFGRSANKY
+17 
-30 EEPVVIKNAGPEMPV
+30 MPV
-45 QEVIETS
+45 QKVIETS
-52 PSDLREYRQQI
+52 PSDLCEYRQQI
-63 DTAKKALNLVDDVV
+63 DMAKNALNLVDDVV

-93 PEAEGVDSCI
+93 PEAEGVDSSI

-108 NRMVYEED
+108 NRMVYEEN

-143 YRDKTDFYLG
+143 YRDKTDFYMG
-153 VKNNDPKRTTASVAD
+153 VKNNDSKRTTVSVAD

-184 DCSIVEKGKKSSLQE
+184 DCSIIDRGKNSSLQE

-311 IGESY
+311 IGESH

-357 DAGAAIGL
+357 GAGAAIGL

-480 ASTIFKSIMQGE
+480 AATIFKSIMQGE

-522 HPVFRNNLTVNGENI
+522 HPVFWNNLTVNSENI

-678 FSFPAGVHVLEH
+678 FSFPTGVHVLEH

-732 RLSQGE
+732 RLSRGE

-960 CKIDRMEDSRV
+960 CKIDRMENSRV

-978 SILELNSENDIK
+978 SILELNSENDI
-990 NIIEFLL
+990 NYIIEFLL
-997 AGQTENTQKAFDVIQ
+997 AGQTENTQKAFDIIQ

-1020 YMPSKVRMAL
+1020 NMPSKVRMAL
-1030 LDTIEEYKRNNN
+1030 LDTIEEYKKNNHI
-1042 TSLWNSVSIYDLSS
+1042 SLWNSVSIYDLSS

-1064 RKEFGKCVK
+1064 RKEFEKCVR
-1073 QYYQSKELNKKLTDL
+1073 QYCQSKELNKKLTDL

-1130 KWLNLIFDKDEYGI
+1130 K

>member
-30 EEPVVIKNAGPEMPV
+30 EEPVVIKNAGSEMPV
-45 QEVIETS
+45 QKVIETS

-63 DTAKKALNLVDDVV
+63 ETAKNALNLVDDVV

-87 MDIASM
+87 MDIASI
-93 PEAEGVDSCI
+93 PEAEGVDSSI

-177 FPGIDIE
+177 FPGINID

-226 YDNKNYV
+226 YDNNNYV
-233 QGTEKLAQA
+233 QGTEKLALA

-260 VVTEIRNGYETI
+260 VVTEIRTGYEMI
-272 YSQLSPMSTQQLA
+272 YSQLSPMATQQLA

-311 IGESY
+311 IGESH
-316 TNGTSNSHSK
+316 TNGTSSSHSK
-326 SDSETKKSKIAVG
+326 SDSETKKNKTAVG
-339 SSVLGGF
+339 CSVLGVV
-346 LAAVGTGLRIT
+346 LSAVGLGLSATG
-357 DAGAAIGL
+357 AGAAIGI

-374 SAFGAAG
+374 SAVGATG

-402 SMSDAESHSETFT
+402 SMSDAESHTETFT

-480 ASTIFKSIMQGE
+480 AATIFKSIMQGE

-503 WIDNSQKMKMLTNS
+503 WIDNSQKMKMLTNL

-595 LGKAYTENRVKLDVK
+595 LGKAYIENRVKLDVK

-678 FSFPAGVHVLEH
+678 FSFPTGVHVLEH

-960 CKIDRMEDSRV
+960 CKIDRMEGSRV

-1020 YMPSKVRMAL
+1020 NMPSKVRMAL
-1030 LDTIEEYKRNNN
+1030 LDTIEEYKKNNN
-1042 TSLWNSVSIYDLSS
+1042 ISLWNSVSIYDLSS
-1056 LLTDLLGI
+1056 LLTELLDI
-1064 RKEFGKCVK
+1064 RKEFEKCVR
-1073 QYYQSKELNKKLTDL
+1073 QYSQSKELNKKLTDL

-1130 KWLNLIFDKDEYGI
+1130 K

>member
-45 QEVIETS
+45 QKVLETS
-52 PSDLREYRQQI
+52 PSDLCEYRQQI
-63 DTAKKALNLVDDVV
+63 DMAKNALNLVDDVV

-93 PEAEGVDSCI
+93 PEAEGVDSSI

-143 YRDKTDFYLG
+143 YRDKTDFYMG
-153 VKNNDPKRTTASVAD
+153 VKNNDSKRTTVSVAD

-184 DCSIVEKGKKSSLQE
+184 DCSIIDRGKNSSLQE

-272 YSQLSPMSTQQLA
+272 YSQLSPMATQQLA

-311 IGESY
+311 IGESH
-316 TNGTSNSHSK
+316 TNGTSSSHGK
-326 SDSETKKSKIAVG
+326 SDSETKKSKTAVG
-339 SSVLGGF
+339 CSVLGGV
-346 LAAVGTGLRIT
+346 LSAVGFGLSATG
-357 DAGAAIGL
+357 AGAAIGI
-365 PLMAAGGAM
+365 PLMAAGGVM
-374 SAFGAAG
+374 SAVGATG

-415 DSLGKTATIGSSKNY
+415 DSLGKTVTIGSSKNY

-522 HPVFRNNLTVNGENI
+522 HPVFWNNLTVNGENI
-537 KVENSSLL
+537 NVENSSLL

-572 AKEVIRNNESLM
+572 AKEVIRNNESMM

-678 FSFPAGVHVLEH
+678 FSFPTGVHVLEH

-732 RLSQGE
+732 RLSRGE

-960 CKIDRMEDSRV
+960 CKIERMENSRV

-978 SILELNSENDIK
+978 SILELNSENDI
-990 NIIEFLL
+990 NYIIEFLL
-997 AGQTENTQKAFDVIQ
+997 AGQTENTQKAFDIIQ

-1020 YMPSKVRMAL
+1020 NMPSKVRMAL
-1030 LDTIEEYKRNNN
+1030 LDTIEEYKKNNHI
-1042 TSLWNSVSIYDLSS
+1042 SLWNSVSIYDLSS

-1064 RKEFGKCVK
+1064 RKEFEKCVR
-1073 QYYQSKELNKKLTDL
+1073 QYCQSKELNKKLTDL

-1130 KWLNLIFDKDEYGI
+1130 K

>member
-11 GSEDKS
+11 DSEDKS

-45 QEVIETS
+45 QKVLETS
-52 PSDLREYRQQI
+52 PSDLCEYRQQI
-63 DTAKKALNLVDDVV
+63 DMAKNALNLVDDIV

-93 PEAEGVDSCI
+93 PEAEGVDSSI

-130 SFADCSVFLVIDG
+130 SFAACSVFLVIDG

-168 TFKSSLVGQ
+168 TFKSSLMGQ

-311 IGESY
+311 IGESH

-339 SSVLGGF
+339 SSVLGGV
-346 LAAVGTGLRIT
+346 LAAVGTGLTIT
-357 DAGAAIGL
+357 GAGAAIGL

-374 SAFGAAG
+374 SAVGAAG

-522 HPVFRNNLTVNGENI
+522 HPVFWNNLTVNGENI

-678 FSFPAGVHVLEH
+678 FSFPTGVHVLEH

-732 RLSQGE
+732 RLSRGE

-960 CKIDRMEDSRV
+960 CKIDRMENSRV

-978 SILELNSENDIK
+978 SILELNSENDI
-990 NIIEFLL
+990 NYIIEFLL
-997 AGQTENTQKAFDVIQ
+997 AGQTENTQKAFDIIQ

-1020 YMPSKVRMAL
+1020 NMPSKVRMAL
-1030 LDTIEEYKRNNN
+1030 LDTIEEYKKNNYI
-1042 TSLWNSVSIYDLSS
+1042 SLWNSVSIYDLSS

-1064 RKEFGKCVK
+1064 RKEFEKCVR
-1073 QYYQSKELNKKLTDL
+1073 QYCQSKELNKKLTDL

-1130 KWLNLIFDKDEYGI
+1130 K

>member
-1 MSTIYDNMGN
+1 
-11 GSEDKS
+11 
-17 ALDEVFGRSANKY
+17 
-30 EEPVVIKNAGPEMPV
+30 MPV
-45 QEVIETS
+45 QKVLETS
-52 PSDLREYRQQI
+52 PSDLCEYRQQI
-63 DTAKKALNLVDDVV
+63 DMAKNALNLVDDVV

-93 PEAEGVDSCI
+93 PEAEGVDSSI

-168 TFKSSLVGQ
+168 TFKSSLMGQ

-311 IGESY
+311 IGESH

-339 SSVLGGF
+339 SSVLGGV
-346 LAAVGTGLRIT
+346 LAAVGTGLTIT
-357 DAGAAIGL
+357 GAGAAIGL

-374 SAFGAAG
+374 SAVGAAG

-522 HPVFRNNLTVNGENI
+522 HPVFWNNLTVNGENI

-678 FSFPAGVHVLEH
+678 FSFPTGVHVLEH

-732 RLSQGE
+732 RLSRGE

-960 CKIDRMEDSRV
+960 CKIDRMENSRV

-978 SILELNSENDIK
+978 SILELNSENDI
-990 NIIEFLL
+990 NYIIEFLL
-997 AGQTENTQKAFDVIQ
+997 AGQTENTQKAFDIIQ

-1020 YMPSKVRMAL
+1020 NMPSKVRMAL
-1030 LDTIEEYKRNNN
+1030 LDTIEEYKKNNYI
-1042 TSLWNSVSIYDLSS
+1042 SLWNSVSIYDLSS

-1064 RKEFGKCVK
+1064 RKEFEKCVR
-1073 QYYQSKELNKKLTDL
+1073 QYCQSKELNKKLTDL

-1130 KWLNLIFDKDEYGI
+1130 K

>member
-63 DTAKKALNLVDDVV
+63 DTAKKTLNLVDDVV

-168 TFKSSLVGQ
+168 TFKSSLMGQ

-311 IGESY
+311 IGESH

-339 SSVLGGF
+339 SSVLGGV
-346 LAAVGTGLRIT
+346 LAAVGTGLTIT
-357 DAGAAIGL
+357 GAGAAIGL

-374 SAFGAAG
+374 SAVGAAG

-522 HPVFRNNLTVNGENI
+522 HPVFWNNLTVNGENI

-678 FSFPAGVHVLEH
+678 FSFPTGVHVLEH

-732 RLSQGE
+732 RLSRGE

-960 CKIDRMEDSRV
+960 CKIDRMENSRV

-978 SILELNSENDIK
+978 SILELNSENDI
-990 NIIEFLL
+990 NYIIEFLL
-997 AGQTENTQKAFDVIQ
+997 AGQTENTQKAFDIIQ

-1020 YMPSKVRMAL
+1020 NMPSKVRMAL
-1030 LDTIEEYKRNNN
+1030 LDTIEEYKKNNYI
-1042 TSLWNSVSIYDLSS
+1042 SLWNSVSIYDLSS

-1064 RKEFGKCVK
+1064 RKEFEKCVR
-1073 QYYQSKELNKKLTDL
+1073 QYCQSKELNKKLTDL

-1130 KWLNLIFDKDEYGI
+1130 K

>member
-45 QEVIETS
+45 QKVLETS
-52 PSDLREYRQQI
+52 PSDLCEYRQQI
-63 DTAKKALNLVDDVV
+63 DMAKNALNLVDDVV

-93 PEAEGVDSCI
+93 PEAEGVDSSI

-177 FPGIDIE
+177 FPGIDID

-311 IGESY
+311 IGESH

-339 SSVLGGF
+339 SSVLGGV
-346 LAAVGTGLRIT
+346 LAAVGTGLTIT
-357 DAGAAIGL
+357 GAGAAIGL

-374 SAFGAAG
+374 SAVGAAG

-522 HPVFRNNLTVNGENI
+522 HPVFWNNLTVNGENI
-537 KVENSSLL
+537 TVENSSLL

-678 FSFPAGVHVLEH
+678 FSFPTGVHVLEH

-786 IFSVNELSN
+786 IFSVNELSD

-867 NMAGKSVEMITNAIA
+867 NVAGKSVEMITNAIA

-918 DEDDRKVSGKAAGMN
+918 DEDDRKLSGKAAGMN

-960 CKIDRMEDSRV
+960 CKIDRMENSRV

-1030 LDTIEEYKRNNN
+1030 LDTIEEYKKNNHI
-1042 TSLWNSVSIYDLSS
+1042 SLWNSVSIYDLSS

-1064 RKEFGKCVK
+1064 RKEFEKCVR
-1073 QYYQSKELNKKLTDL
+1073 QYCQSKELNKKLTDL
-1088 VKTRVPLDYVSCR
+1088 VKTRVHLDYVSCR

-1130 KWLNLIFDKDEYGI
+1130 K

>member
-17 ALDEVFGRSANKY
+17 ALDEVFGRSADKY
-30 EEPVVIKNAGPEMPV
+30 EEIKNADPEMPV
-45 QEVIETS
+45 QKVIETS

-63 DTAKKALNLVDDVV
+63 DTAKNALNLVDDVV

-93 PEAEGVDSCI
+93 PEAEGVDYSI

-116 EFATDKFISAISSM
+116 EFATEKFISAISSM
-130 SFADCSVFLVIDG
+130 SYADCSVFLVIDG

-177 FPGIDIE
+177 FPGIDID

-299 KGVTQGKTKTQT
+299 KGVTQGKTKTHT
-311 IGESY
+311 IGESH
-316 TNGTSNSHSK
+316 TNGTSSSHSK
-326 SDSETKKSKIAVG
+326 SDSETKKSKTAVCC
-339 SSVLGGF
+339 SVLGGV
-346 LAAVGTGLRIT
+346 LSAVGFGLMSTGAGIGMPLRV
-357 DAGAAIGL
+357 
-365 PLMAAGGAM
+365 MAAGGAM
-374 SAFGAAG
+374 SAVGAAG
-381 KSKTS
+381 KSKTT

-480 ASTIFKSIMQGE
+480 AATIFKSIMQGE

-503 WIDNSQKMKMLTNS
+503 WIDNSQKMKMLTSS

-678 FSFPAGVHVLEH
+678 FSFPTGVHVLEH

-732 RLSQGE
+732 RLSRGE

-845 TVLEEAHNILKRVST
+845 TVLEEAHNILKRVTT

-960 CKIDRMEDSRV
+960 CKIDRMENSRV

-978 SILELNSENDIK
+978 SILELNSENDI
-990 NIIEFLL
+990 NYIIEFLL
-997 AGQTENTQKAFDVIQ
+997 AGQTENTQKAFDIIQ

-1020 YMPSKVRMAL
+1020 NMPSKVRMAL
-1030 LDTIEEYKRNNN
+1030 LDTIEEYKKNNHI
-1042 TSLWNSVSIYDLSS
+1042 SLWNSVSIYDLSS

-1064 RKEFGKCVK
+1064 RKEFEKCVR
-1073 QYYQSKELNKKLTDL
+1073 QYCQSKELNKKLTDL

-1101 YCLKCLFADF
+1101 YCMKCLFADF

-1130 KWLNLIFDKDEYGI
+1130 K

>member
-45 QEVIETS
+45 QKVLETS
-52 PSDLREYRQQI
+52 PSDLCEYRQQI
-63 DTAKKALNLVDDVV
+63 DMAKNALNLVDDVV

-93 PEAEGVDSCI
+93 PEAEGVDSSI

-177 FPGIDIE
+177 FPGIDID

-233 QGTEKLAQA
+233 QGTEKLALA

-299 KGVTQGKTKTQT
+299 KGVTQGKTKTHT
-311 IGESY
+311 IGESH

-339 SSVLGGF
+339 CSVLGGV
-346 LAAVGTGLRIT
+346 LAAVGTGLT
-357 DAGAAIGL
+357 LTGAGAAIGI
-365 PLMAAGGAM
+365 PLMAAVGAM
-374 SAFGAAG
+374 SAVGAAG

-522 HPVFRNNLTVNGENI
+522 HPVFWNNLTVNGENI

-572 AKEVIRNNESLM
+572 AKEVIRNNESVM

-678 FSFPAGVHVLEH
+678 FSFPTGVHVLEH

-786 IFSVNELSN
+786 IFSVNELSD

-831 MTGANTPN
+831 MIGANTPN

-960 CKIDRMEDSRV
+960 CKIDRMENSRV

-978 SILELNSENDIK
+978 SILELNSENDI
-990 NIIEFLL
+990 NYIIEFLL
-997 AGQTENTQKAFDVIQ
+997 AGQTENTQKAFDIIQ
-1012 IEKSVRAF
+1012 IKKSVRAF
-1020 YMPSKVRMAL
+1020 NMPSKVRMAL
-1030 LDTIEEYKRNNN
+1030 LDTIEEYKKNNHI
-1042 TSLWNSVSIYDLSS
+1042 SLWNSVSIYDLSS

-1064 RKEFGKCVK
+1064 RKEFEKCVR
-1073 QYYQSKELNKKLTDL
+1073 QYCQSKELNKKLTDL
-1088 VKTRVPLDYVSCR
+1088 VKTRVTLDYVSCR

-1130 KWLNLIFDKDEYGI
+1130 K

>member
-45 QEVIETS
+45 QKVIETS
-52 PSDLREYRQQI
+52 PSVLREYRQQI
-63 DTAKKALNLVDDVV
+63 DTAKNALNLVDDVV

-93 PEAEGVDSCI
+93 PEAEGVDFSI

-177 FPGIDIE
+177 FPGINID

-311 IGESY
+311 IGESH

-326 SDSETKKSKIAVG
+326 SDSETKKSKTAVG
-339 SSVLGGF
+339 CSVLGGV
-346 LAAVGTGLRIT
+346 LSVVGFGLSATG
-357 DAGAAIGL
+357 AGAAIGI
-365 PLMAAGGAM
+365 PLIAAGGAM
-374 SAFGAAG
+374 SAVGATG

-480 ASTIFKSIMQGE
+480 AATIFKSIMQGE

-610 SLTQHVFVTG
+610 SLSQHVFVAG

-678 FSFPAGVHVLEH
+678 FSFPTGVHVLEH

-732 RLSQGE
+732 RLSRGE

-960 CKIDRMEDSRV
+960 CKIDRMENSRV

-978 SILELNSENDIK
+978 SILELNSENDI
-990 NIIEFLL
+990 NYIIEFLL
-997 AGQTENTQKAFDVIQ
+997 AGQTENTQKAFDIIQ

-1020 YMPSKVRMAL
+1020 NMPSKVRMAL
-1030 LDTIEEYKRNNN
+1030 LDTIEEYKKNNHI
-1042 TSLWNSVSIYDLSS
+1042 SLWNSVSIYDLSS

-1064 RKEFGKCVK
+1064 RKEFEKCVR
-1073 QYYQSKELNKKLTDL
+1073 QYCQSKELNKKLTDL

-1130 KWLNLIFDKDEYGI
+1130 K

>member
-1 MSTIYDNMGN
+1 
-11 GSEDKS
+11 
-17 ALDEVFGRSANKY
+17 
-30 EEPVVIKNAGPEMPV
+30 
-45 QEVIETS
+45 
-52 PSDLREYRQQI
+52 
-63 DTAKKALNLVDDVV
+63 
-77 LKSYLKRLDS
+77 
-87 MDIASM
+87 
-93 PEAEGVDSCI
+93 
-103 VLFKI
+103 
-108 NRMVYEED
+108 
-116 EFATDKFISAISSM
+116 
-130 SFADCSVFLVIDG
+130 
-143 YRDKTDFYLG
+143 
-153 VKNNDPKRTTASVAD
+153 
-168 TFKSSLVGQ
+168 
-177 FPGIDIE
+177 
-184 DCSIVEKGKKSSLQE
+184 
-199 QVLRRISNASSLSS
+199 
-213 YVGIPAFKDEDGK
+213 
-226 YDNKNYV
+226 
-233 QGTEKLAQA
+233 
-242 MQGKRYTAII
+242 
-252 LASNLTTD
+252 
-260 VVTEIRNGYETI
+260 
-272 YSQLSPMSTQQLA
+272 MSTQQLA

-299 KGVTQGKTKTQT
+299 KGVTQGKTKTHT
-311 IGESY
+311 IGESH

-339 SSVLGGF
+339 SSVLGGV
-346 LAAVGTGLRIT
+346 LAAVGTGLTIT
-357 DAGAAIGL
+357 GAGAAIGL

-374 SAFGAAG
+374 SAVGAAG

-522 HPVFRNNLTVNGENI
+522 HPVFWNNLTVNGENI

-550 AMLLSLPH
+550 AILLSLPH

-595 LGKAYTENRVKLDVK
+595 LGKAYIENRVKLDVK

-678 FSFPAGVHVLEH
+678 FSFPTGVHVLEH

-960 CKIDRMEDSRV
+960 CKIDRMENSRV

-978 SILELNSENDIK
+978 SILELNSENDI
-990 NIIEFLL
+990 NYIIEFLL
-997 AGQTENTQKAFDVIQ
+997 AGQTENTQKAFDIIQ

-1020 YMPSKVRMAL
+1020 NMPSKVRMAL
-1030 LDTIEEYKRNNN
+1030 LDTIEEYKKNNHI
-1042 TSLWNSVSIYDLSS
+1042 SLWNSVSIYDLSS

-1064 RKEFGKCVK
+1064 RKEFEKCVR
-1073 QYYQSKELNKKLTDL
+1073 QYCQSKELNKKLTDL

-1130 KWLNLIFDKDEYGI
+1130 K

>member
-45 QEVIETS
+45 QKVIETS

-63 DTAKKALNLVDDVV
+63 DTAKNALNLVDDVV

-93 PEAEGVDSCI
+93 PEAEGVDSSI

-177 FPGIDIE
+177 FPGIDID

-299 KGVTQGKTKTQT
+299 KGVTQGKTKTHT
-311 IGESY
+311 IGESH

-339 SSVLGGF
+339 SSVLGGV
-346 LAAVGTGLRIT
+346 LAAVGTGLTIT
-357 DAGAAIGL
+357 GAGAAIGL

-374 SAFGAAG
+374 SAVGAAG

-522 HPVFRNNLTVNGENI
+522 HPVFWNNLTVNGENI

-678 FSFPAGVHVLEH
+678 FSFPTGVHVLEH

-732 RLSQGE
+732 RLSRSE

-960 CKIDRMEDSRV
+960 CKIDRMENSRV

-978 SILELNSENDIK
+978 SILELNSENDI
-990 NIIEFLL
+990 NYIIEFLL
-997 AGQTENTQKAFDVIQ
+997 AGQTENTQKAFDIIQ

-1020 YMPSKVRMAL
+1020 NMPSKVRMAL
-1030 LDTIEEYKRNNN
+1030 LDTIEEYKKNNHI
-1042 TSLWNSVSIYDLSS
+1042 SLWNSVSIYDLSS

-1064 RKEFGKCVK
+1064 RKEFEKCVR
-1073 QYYQSKELNKKLTDL
+1073 QYCQSKELNKKLTDL
-1088 VKTRVPLDYVSCR
+1088 VKTRVTLDYVSCR

-1130 KWLNLIFDKDEYGI
+1130 K

>member
-1 MSTIYDNMGN
+1 M
-11 GSEDKS
+11 
-17 ALDEVFGRSANKY
+17 
-30 EEPVVIKNAGPEMPV
+30 
-45 QEVIETS
+45 
-52 PSDLREYRQQI
+52 
-63 DTAKKALNLVDDVV
+63 VDDVV

-93 PEAEGVDSCI
+93 PEAEGVDYSI

-177 FPGIDIE
+177 FPGINID

-226 YDNKNYV
+226 YDNNNYV

-272 YSQLSPMSTQQLA
+272 YSQLSPMATQQLA

-311 IGESY
+311 IGESH
-316 TNGTSNSHSK
+316 TNGTSSSHSK
-326 SDSETKKSKIAVG
+326 SDSETKKSKTAVG
-339 SSVLGGF
+339 CSVLGGV
-346 LAAVGTGLRIT
+346 LSAVGFGLMSTG
-357 DAGAAIGL
+357 AGAAIGM

-374 SAFGAAG
+374 SAVGAAG

-386 GTTDTYGTSQ
+386 GTTYTYGTSQ

-402 SMSDAESHSETFT
+402 STSDAESHSETFT

-480 ASTIFKSIMQGE
+480 AATIFKSIMQGE

-572 AKEVIRNNESLM
+572 AKEVIRNNESQM

-660 VNVFGTNP
+660 VKVFGTNP

-678 FSFPAGVHVLEH
+678 FSFPTGVHVLEH

-860 EQSQEGS
+860 EQSQEDS

-960 CKIDRMEDSRV
+960 CKIDRMENSRV

-978 SILELNSENDIK
+978 SILELNSENDI
-990 NIIEFLL
+990 NYIIEFLL
-997 AGQTENTQKAFDVIQ
+997 AGQTENTQKAFDIIQ

-1020 YMPSKVRMAL
+1020 NMPSKVRMAL
-1030 LDTIEEYKRNNN
+1030 LDTIEEYKKNNHI
-1042 TSLWNSVSIYDLSS
+1042 SLWNSVSIYDLSS

-1064 RKEFGKCVK
+1064 RKEFEKCVR
-1073 QYYQSKELNKKLTDL
+1073 QYCQSKELNKKLTDL

-1111 SLHSSANK
+1111 SLHSSTNK

-1130 KWLNLIFDKDEYGI
+1130 K

>member
-11 GSEDKS
+11 DSEDKS

-45 QEVIETS
+45 QKVLETS
-52 PSDLREYRQQI
+52 PSDLCEYRQQI
-63 DTAKKALNLVDDVV
+63 DMAKNALNLVDDVV

-93 PEAEGVDSCI
+93 PEAEGVDSSI

-168 TFKSSLVGQ
+168 TFKSSLMGQ

-184 DCSIVEKGKKSSLQE
+184 DCSIVEKSKKSSLQE

-311 IGESY
+311 IGESH

-339 SSVLGGF
+339 SSVLGGV
-346 LAAVGTGLRIT
+346 LAAVGTGLTIT
-357 DAGAAIGL
+357 GAGAAIGL

-374 SAFGAAG
+374 SAVGAAG

-522 HPVFRNNLTVNGENI
+522 HPVFWNNLTVNGENI

-678 FSFPAGVHVLEH
+678 FSFPTGVHVLEH

-732 RLSQGE
+732 RLSRGE

-795 MVLFDENCIIDLS
+795 IVLFDENCIIDLS

-960 CKIDRMEDSRV
+960 CKIDRMENSRV

-978 SILELNSENDIK
+978 SILELNSENDI
-990 NIIEFLL
+990 NYIIEFLL
-997 AGQTENTQKAFDVIQ
+997 AGQTENTQKAFDIIQ

-1020 YMPSKVRMAL
+1020 NMPSKVRMAL
-1030 LDTIEEYKRNNN
+1030 LDTIEEYKKNNYI
-1042 TSLWNSVSIYDLSS
+1042 SLWNSVSIYDLSS

-1064 RKEFGKCVK
+1064 RKEFEKCVR
-1073 QYYQSKELNKKLTDL
+1073 QYCQSKELNKKLTDL

-1130 KWLNLIFDKDEYGI
+1130 K

>member
-30 EEPVVIKNAGPEMPV
+30 EEPVVIKKAGPEMPV
-45 QEVIETS
+45 QKVIETS

-63 DTAKKALNLVDDVV
+63 DTAKKTLNLVDDVV

-93 PEAEGVDSCI
+93 PEAEGVDSSI

-177 FPGIDIE
+177 FPSIDID

-299 KGVTQGKTKTQT
+299 KGVTQGKTKTHT
-311 IGESY
+311 IGESH

-339 SSVLGGF
+339 SSVLGGV
-346 LAAVGTGLRIT
+346 LAAVGTGLTIT
-357 DAGAAIGL
+357 GAGAAIGL

-374 SAFGAAG
+374 SAVGAAG

-522 HPVFRNNLTVNGENI
+522 HPVFWNNLTVNGENI

-550 AMLLSLPH
+550 AILLSLPH

-595 LGKAYTENRVKLDVK
+595 LGKAYIENRVKLDVK

-678 FSFPAGVHVLEH
+678 FSFPTGVHVLEH

-960 CKIDRMEDSRV
+960 CKIDRMENSRV

-997 AGQTENTQKAFDVIQ
+997 AGQIENTQKAFDVIQ

-1030 LDTIEEYKRNNN
+1030 LDTIEEYKKNNHI
-1042 TSLWNSVSIYDLSS
+1042 SLWNSVSIYDLSS

-1064 RKEFGKCVK
+1064 RKEFEKCVR
-1073 QYYQSKELNKKLTDL
+1073 QYCQSKELNKKLTDL

-1130 KWLNLIFDKDEYGI
+1130 K

>member
-45 QEVIETS
+45 QKVLETS
-52 PSDLREYRQQI
+52 PSDLCEYRQQI
-63 DTAKKALNLVDDVV
+63 DMAKNALNLVDDVV

-93 PEAEGVDSCI
+93 PEAEGVDSSI

-177 FPGIDIE
+177 FPGIDID
-184 DCSIVEKGKKSSLQE
+184 DCSIVEKSKKSSLQE

-311 IGESY
+311 IGESH

-339 SSVLGGF
+339 SSVLGGV
-346 LAAVGTGLRIT
+346 LAAVGTGLTIT
-357 DAGAAIGL
+357 GAGAAIGL

-374 SAFGAAG
+374 SAVGAAG

-522 HPVFRNNLTVNGENI
+522 HPVFWNNLTVNGENI
-537 KVENSSLL
+537 TVENSSLL

-678 FSFPAGVHVLEH
+678 FSFPTGVHVLEH

-786 IFSVNELSN
+786 IFSVNELSD

-918 DEDDRKVSGKAAGMN
+918 DEDDRKLSGKAAGMN

-960 CKIDRMEDSRV
+960 CKIDRMENSRV

-1030 LDTIEEYKRNNN
+1030 LDTIEEYKKNNHI
-1042 TSLWNSVSIYDLSS
+1042 SLWNSVSIYDLSS

-1064 RKEFGKCVK
+1064 RKEFEKCVR
-1073 QYYQSKELNKKLTDL
+1073 QYCQSKELNKKLTDL

-1130 KWLNLIFDKDEYGI
+1130 K

>member
-45 QEVIETS
+45 QKVIETS

-63 DTAKKALNLVDDVV
+63 DTAKNALNLVDDVV

-93 PEAEGVDSCI
+93 PEAEGVDSSI

-177 FPGIDIE
+177 FPGIDID

-299 KGVTQGKTKTQT
+299 KGVTQGKTKTHT
-311 IGESY
+311 IGESH

-339 SSVLGGF
+339 SSVLGGV
-346 LAAVGTGLRIT
+346 LAAVGTGLTIT
-357 DAGAAIGL
+357 GAGAAIGL

-374 SAFGAAG
+374 SAVGAAG

-522 HPVFRNNLTVNGENI
+522 HPVFWNNLTVNGENI

-550 AMLLSLPH
+550 AILLSLPH

-595 LGKAYTENRVKLDVK
+595 LGKAYIENRVKLDVK

-678 FSFPAGVHVLEH
+678 FSFPTGVHVLEH

-960 CKIDRMEDSRV
+960 CKIDRMENSRV

-978 SILELNSENDIK
+978 SILELNSENDI
-990 NIIEFLL
+990 NYIIEFLL
-997 AGQTENTQKAFDVIQ
+997 AGQTENTQKAFDIIQ

-1020 YMPSKVRMAL
+1020 NMPSKVRMAL
-1030 LDTIEEYKRNNN
+1030 LDTIEEYKKNNHI
-1042 TSLWNSVSIYDLSS
+1042 SLWNSVSIYDLSS

-1064 RKEFGKCVK
+1064 RKEFEKCVR
-1073 QYYQSKELNKKLTDL
+1073 QYCQSKELNKKLTDL

-1130 KWLNLIFDKDEYGI
+1130 K

>member
-45 QEVIETS
+45 QKVLETS
-52 PSDLREYRQQI
+52 PSDLCEYRQQI
-63 DTAKKALNLVDDVV
+63 DMAKNALNLVDDVV

-93 PEAEGVDSCI
+93 PEAEGVDSSI

-177 FPGIDIE
+177 FPGIDID

-272 YSQLSPMSTQQLA
+272 YSHLSPMSTQQLA

-311 IGESY
+311 IGESH

-339 SSVLGGF
+339 SSVLGGV
-346 LAAVGTGLRIT
+346 LAAVGTGLTIT
-357 DAGAAIGL
+357 GAGAAIGL

-374 SAFGAAG
+374 SAVGAAG

-522 HPVFRNNLTVNGENI
+522 HPVFWNNLTVNGENI

-595 LGKAYTENRVKLDVK
+595 LGKAYIENRVKLDVK

-678 FSFPAGVHVLEH
+678 FSFPTGVHVLEH

-758 AYSEEVKSNYSG
+758 ACCEEVKSNYAG
-770 ALLTRVESLT
+770 ALLTRVVSLT
-780 NGLNGE
+780 IGLNGE

-960 CKIDRMEDSRV
+960 CKIDRMENSRV

-978 SILELNSENDIK
+978 SILELNSENDI
-990 NIIEFLL
+990 NYIIEFLL
-997 AGQTENTQKAFDVIQ
+997 AGQTENTQKAFDIIQ

-1020 YMPSKVRMAL
+1020 NMPSKVRMAL
-1030 LDTIEEYKRNNN
+1030 LDTIEEYKKNNHI
-1042 TSLWNSVSIYDLSS
+1042 SLWNSVSIYDLSS

-1064 RKEFGKCVK
+1064 RKEFEKCVR
-1073 QYYQSKELNKKLTDL
+1073 QYCQSKELNKKLTDL

-1130 KWLNLIFDKDEYGI
+1130 K

>member
-11 GSEDKS
+11 GSKDKS

-63 DTAKKALNLVDDVV
+63 DTAKKTLNLVDDVV

-93 PEAEGVDSCI
+93 PEAEGVDSSI

-177 FPGIDIE
+177 FPGIDID

-233 QGTEKLAQA
+233 QGTEKLALA

-272 YSQLSPMSTQQLA
+272 YSQLSPMATRQLA

-311 IGESY
+311 IGKSH
-316 TNGTSNSHSK
+316 TNGTSSSHSK
-326 SDSETKKSKIAVG
+326 SYSETKKSKTAVG
-339 SSVLGGF
+339 CSVLGGV
-346 LAAVGTGLRIT
+346 LSAVGFGLSATG
-357 DAGAAIGL
+357 AGAAIGI
-365 PLMAAGGAM
+365 PLMAAGGVM
-374 SAFGAAG
+374 SAVGAAG

-480 ASTIFKSIMQGE
+480 AATIFKSIMQGE

-503 WIDNSQKMKMLTNS
+503 WIDNSQKMKMLTSS

-572 AKEVIRNNESLM
+572 AKEVIHNNEGLM

-678 FSFPAGVHVLEH
+678 FSFPTGVHVLEH

-732 RLSQGE
+732 RLSRGE

-960 CKIDRMEDSRV
+960 CKIDRMENSRV

-978 SILELNSENDIK
+978 SILELNSENDI
-990 NIIEFLL
+990 NYIIEFLL
-997 AGQTENTQKAFDVIQ
+997 AGQTENTQKAFDIIQ

-1020 YMPSKVRMAL
+1020 NMPSKVRMAL
-1030 LDTIEEYKRNNN
+1030 LDTIEEYKKNNHI
-1042 TSLWNSVSIYDLSS
+1042 SLWNSVSIYDLSS

-1064 RKEFGKCVK
+1064 RKEFEKCVR
-1073 QYYQSKELNKKLTDL
+1073 QYCQSKELNKKLTDL
-1088 VKTRVPLDYVSCR
+1088 VKTRVTLDYVSCR

-1130 KWLNLIFDKDEYGI
+1130 K